1 MRADLKLLVLGVVVL
16 MALGGP
22 GCGGGPVADA
32 SVEGSHLGSVDFPTS
47 GSAEARAH
55 FVQGVLLL
63 HSFEYDDA
71 QEAFAAAR
79 EVEPDFA
86 MAYWGEAMTHNHPLW
101 EQQDLEAAQ
110 EVLNRLGP
118 TPEDRLAKAP
128 TEREK
133 DYLRALDVLYG
144 DGTKL
149 ARDIA
154 YQQAMVRLA
163 ERYPDDLEAAAFSAL
178 ATLGTSHD
186 QRDYR
191 IYMRAASI
199 AEAVFARN
207 PNHPGAAHYLVHSF
221 DDPVHAPLGL
231 PAARAYAK
239 IAPAATHALHMPSH
253 IFTALG
259 MWDDVVA
266 SNVDSWEASDA
277 RVKRKKLSVDQRSYH
292 ALLWLEYGYLQQGRY
307 REAREQLSTIEAD
320 TEATGSKTTR
330 RHLVAVLAHYRI
342 GTRQW
347 DGDSIEVDTTDLA
360 LSSLAIDLFTRGFSA
375 VKTGDV
381 AAARPLQAELN
392 KLLDG
397 KGAKAHEKRPL
408 SSDVREALVLAREL
422 EAAIDLADG
431 RASRAVETLNMAT
444 EIEDSLALS
453 YGPPNP
459 VKPAHEYFGEVFLDL
474 KRPEEAAEEF
484 KKALDRAP
492 KRALSLLGLAR
503 AQAATG
509 DDAGARL
516 TYEELGRVWDQAD
529 ADVPELE
536 EVRAGSST

>member
-1 MRADLKLLVLGVVVL
+1 MRTDLKLLMLGVLGWTT
-16 MALGGP
+16 LGWL
-22 GCGGGPVADA
+22 GCGAPPVADA
-32 SVEGSHLGSVDFPTS
+32 LADGSHLGSVDFPTS
-47 GSAEARAH
+47 GSAAAREH
-55 FVQGVLLL
+55 FLQGVLLL

-101 EQQDLEAAQ
+101 EQQDLEAAR
-110 EVLNRLGP
+110 EVLDGLGS

-144 DGTKL
+144 EGTKL
-149 ARDIA
+149 ERDIA

-163 ERYPDDLEAAAFSAL
+163 EKYPDDLEAVAFSAL

-199 AEAVFARN
+199 AESVFAEN
-207 PNHPGAAHYLVHSF
+207 PNHPGAAHYLIHSF

-231 PAARAYAK
+231 RAARAYAK

-266 SNVDSWEASDA
+266 SNVDAWEASDA
-277 RVKRKKLSVDQRSYH
+277 RVKRKKLSVDERSYH
-292 ALLWLEYGYLQQGRY
+292 ALLWLEYGHLQQGRY
-307 REAREQLSTIEAD
+307 RDAREQLSIIEAD
-320 TEATGSKTTR
+320 TKATGSKTTR
-330 RHLVAVLAHYRI
+330 RHLVALLAHYRI
-342 GTRQW
+342 GTRRW
-347 DGDSIEVDTTDLA
+347 DGDSIEVDTSGLA
-360 LSSLAIDLFTRGFSA
+360 MSSLAIDLFTRGFSA

-381 AAARPLQAELN
+381 AAARPLLAKLTA
-392 KLLDG
+392 LLDV
-397 KGAKAHEKRPL
+397 KRNKVHENQPL

-422 EAAIDLADG
+422 EAAIDLAEG
-431 RASRAVETLNMAT
+431 RAPRAVETLKAAA

-459 VKPAHEYFGEVFLDL
+459 VKPAHEYFGEVLLDL
-474 KRPEEAAEEF
+474 KRPEEAVEEF

-492 KRALSLLGLAR
+492 RRALSLLGLAR
-503 AQAATG
+503 AQAAAG
-509 DDAGARL
+509 DEAGAAL
-516 TYEELGRVWDQAD
+516 TCEELSRVWAKAD
-529 ADVPELE
+529 ADMPELG
-536 EVRAGSST
+536 EVRGGGST